1 MSQCFPEQGGCAA
14 FTSWPGPHPLH
25 NLQTNASLESA
36 HTDFHCLGAT
46 QLAGK
51 PHTEVWKRKKKK
63 TTPARSFQGICQ
75 AGRISGTPKMLL
87 SPPNLNTCDPQDLL
101 VGFVVEEHF
110 LTEHSAQLST
120 KPNLKATRSW
130 GCSSAKGLSGAQIRP
145 SGKGEI
151 ITRGSSQGSK
161 RAPLLTHQGGSQ
173 PVFSI
178 LLSKEKSKPPFPY
191 TTGSTGSPKTQCEP
205 MLWGLEVS
213 HVLEKHPFCLTI
225 TKTKLHLSKG
235 SCQAWYQCR
244 SSLR

>member
-1 MSQCFPEQGGCAA
+1 MPAWNQPTLT
-14 FTSWPGPHPLH
+14 FTVWVPLSW
-25 NLQTNASLESA
+25 QVSLTLRFGS
-36 HTDFHCLGAT
+36 
-46 QLAGK
+46 K
-51 PHTEVWKRKKKK
+51 KKKKK

-130 GCSSAKGLSGAQIRP
+130 ECSSAKGLSGAQIRP

-161 RAPLLTHQGGSQ
+161 RAPLLTHQGGRGAVSQ
-173 PVFSI
+173 SSQFFYPRKNQNPLSHT
-178 LLSKEKSKPPFPY
+178 LLEALAPQKLSV
-191 TTGSTGSPKTQCEP
+191 SPCYGD
-205 MLWGLEVS
+205 W
-213 HVLEKHPFCLTI
+213 
-225 TKTKLHLSKG
+225 
-235 SCQAWYQCR
+235 R
-244 SSLR
+244 